1 MKRIFLLLGATALL
15 LTMLLPA
22 FAGAAPKKTI
32 CHVPPGNPGNAH
44 TITVGAPAAAA
55 HLDQHEGDY
64 AGPCKKPG
72 NEAKVVYA
80 LKEVKGKEKC
90 VRIDKGD
97 SKKYDKVYKDAKCTE
112 EKIVYVKK
120 DDKKN
125 GECLPINKA
134 KSFTYDKV
142 YKDKECSKVLH
153 KKH

>member
-32 CHVPPGNPGNAH
+32 CHVPPGNPDNAH
-44 TITVGAPAAAA
+44 TLTVGAKGAAA
-55 HLDQHEGDY
+55 HLDEHEGDY
-64 AGPCKKPG
+64 AGPCKKHDG
-72 NEAKVVYA
+72 EKKVVYA
-80 LKEVKGKEKC
+80 KKDGKC
-90 VRIDKGD
+90 VQVPKGD
-97 SKKYDKVYKDAKCTE
+97 SKKYDKVYKDAKCTK

-134 KSFTYDKV
+134 KSFAYDKV
-142 YKDKECSKVLH
+142 YKDKKCSKVLH